1 MKEKEDADRKKKEEE
16 RTRSR
21 SQCSTRAKL
30 DRYFEPQSLHAK
42 DPDTRKRQITK
53 RIEIDPYKK
62 SYD

>member
-16 RTRSR
+16 RSR

-53 RIEIDPYKK
+53 RIEIDPEK